1 MSPYRDKGEI
11 MVAIKALIKARSL
24 ARKRPKRTVSKRYIN
39 KAWLENYGR
48 RYR

>member
-1 MSPYRDKGEI
+1 
-11 MVAIKALIKARSL
+11 MVALKALIKARSIT
-24 ARKRPKRTVSKRYIN
+24 RKRPRRTVSKKYIN